1 MKIIFCLNICILST
15 NSVSNSQN
23 ERIQQY
29 VNGLLAFFKYKDL
42 LDKYDID
49 VYITDNTIDNINNIP
64 IQILNVLPKNVKF
77 SVFNNNIYG
86 CYNKGA
92 GLIQTWLYNKELISQ
107 YDWFI
112 HFEPRQLLKSFY
124 FIENFLK
131 NPRNLFTIN
140 VNVKHFNTGL
150 FCLESKHLMNYCNHI
165 NLIHMINNYI
175 SIEDDLYNYINN
187 NDIKYDILDKMD
199 LIWFDTATKLTY
211 EW

>member
-1 MKIIFCLNICILST
+1 M
-15 NSVSNSQN
+15 SVLIELRLCCYPNNLQEHQFS
-23 ERIQQY
+23 ERTTQF
-29 VNGLLAFFKYKDL
+29 VNGLNKFFEYL
-42 LDKYDID
+42 PILNEYNVDIF
-49 VYITDNTIDNINNIP
+49 ITDNTIPNNSNLP
-64 IQILNVLPKNVKF
+64 NEILNIIPSNVKIITCL
-77 SVFNNNIYG
+77 NNNYG

-92 GLIQTWLYNKELISQ
+92 GDIEQWLYNKELISQ

-150 FCLESKHLMNYCNHI
+150 FCLESKYLMNYCNHI

-175 SIEDDLYNYINN
+175 GIEDDLYNYINN

-199 LIWFDTATKLTY
+199 LIWFDTVTKLPY